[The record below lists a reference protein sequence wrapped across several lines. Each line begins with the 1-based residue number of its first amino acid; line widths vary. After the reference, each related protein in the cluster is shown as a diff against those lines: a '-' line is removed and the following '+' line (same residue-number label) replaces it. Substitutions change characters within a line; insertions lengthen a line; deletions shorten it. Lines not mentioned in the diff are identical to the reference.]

1 MKNPPGATALDIHL
15 PLLESLELRS
25 CGFTCNDTLNW
36 IIKHGSTLLSLKFD
50 DCAIIYC
57 MELAVTSK
65 AEPNSVCIST
75 ENEGG
80 RVYQRYWLRLDIW
93 FQALAYGL
101 PHLKRFDFGSS
112 RVRALGEEGPKFKSE
127 ASEGPKFG
135 RVNKFLFG
143 LFPDRYL
150 EMKDGSVRA
159 PWILKTRGQRPY
171 YKEPP
176 WPTNLTLR
184 CCAVSLNT
192 LDRWFRR
199 MISPAMPA
207 AWTAS
212 SGGLKPDRDTAA
224 AERFHCID
232 MLQ

>member
-1 MKNPPGATALDIHL
+1 MKNPPGAMALDIHL

-80 RVYQRYWLRLDIW
+80 RVYQRYWLRWDIW

-176 WPTNLTLR
+176 VADEPDLAMLR
-184 CCAVSLNT
+184 RLLEHTGQVVQENDKS
-192 LDRWFRR
+192 
-199 MISPAMPA
+199 SH
-207 AWTAS
+207 AS
-212 SGGLKPDRDTAA
+212 SVDSLIGWVETRSGSR
-224 AERFHCID
+224 RR
-232 MLQ
+232 

>member
-1 MKNPPGATALDIHL
+1 
-15 PLLESLELRS
+15 
-25 CGFTCNDTLNW
+25 
-36 IIKHGSTLLSLKFD
+36 
-50 DCAIIYC
+50 
-57 MELAVTSK
+57 
-65 AEPNSVCIST
+65 
-75 ENEGG
+75 
-80 RVYQRYWLRLDIW
+80 
-93 FQALAYGL
+93 L

-176 WPTNLTLR
+176 VADEPDLAMLR
-184 CCAVSLNT
+184 RLLEHTGQVVQENDKS
-192 LDRWFRR
+192 
-199 MISPAMPA
+199 SH
-207 AWTAS
+207 AS
-212 SGGLKPDRDTAA
+212 SVDSLIGWVETRSGSR
-224 AERFHCID
+224 RR
-232 MLQ
+232 

>member
-1 MKNPPGATALDIHL
+1 MKNPPGAMALDIHL

-25 CGFTCNDTLNW
+25 CGFTCNDTLNG

-80 RVYQRYWLRLDIW
+80 RVYQRYWLRWDIW

-176 WPTNLTLR
+176 VADEPDLAMLR
-184 CCAVSLNT
+184 RLLEHTGQVVQENDKS
-192 LDRWFRR
+192 
-199 MISPAMPA
+199 SH
-207 AWTAS
+207 AS
-212 SGGLKPDRDTAA
+212 SVDSLIGCVETRSGR
-224 AERFHCID
+224 RRR
-232 MLQ
+232 